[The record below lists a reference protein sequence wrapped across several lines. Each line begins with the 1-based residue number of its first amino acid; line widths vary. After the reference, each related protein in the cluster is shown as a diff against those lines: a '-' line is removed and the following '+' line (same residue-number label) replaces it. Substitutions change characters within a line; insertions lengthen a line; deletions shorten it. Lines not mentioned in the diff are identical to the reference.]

1 MIAFVAGFA
10 LSGFIFAGILID
22 LRHAHARKVCQ
33 LTTEITV
40 QRAEK
45 ESYKRVSPFATTN
58 AYWRVC
64 TEQPEMHILDRKPVG
79 KN

>member
-1 MIAFVAGFA
+1 MIAFLAGVA
-10 LSGFIFAGILID
+10 LSGFIFVGILLD
-22 LRHAHARKVCQ
+22 MRRAHQRRVRQ

-45 ESYKRVSPFATTN
+45 AAYKHVSPWSTTN

-64 TEQPEMHILDRKPVG
+64 TEQPEMHILDRKPIG
-79 KN
+79 RN

>member
-1 MIAFVAGFA
+1 MIAFVAGFGLA
-10 LSGFIFAGILID
+10 AILATGILLD
-22 LRHAHARKVCQ
+22 MRRAHQRRVRQ

-45 ESYKRVSPFATTN
+45 AAYKRVSPWSTTN

-64 TEQPEMHILDRKPVG
+64 TEQPEMHILDRKPIG